1 VIEAQATVVKVDADF
16 AYVSARRQPA
26 CGSCNAHGDCGT
38 AALSTFLGG
47 KESLFKVTNPVG
59 ARVGD
64 QVSLGL
70 EEKTLLKSAATI
82 YLLPLLF
89 LVAGALAGRWL
100 FLGETVQEGAVAA
113 GALAGLAVG
122 FLVMKRI
129 AGKIAANSRYIPTI
143 LHADTPHA
151 PVNTMEFLHRRV

>member
-1 VIEAQATVVKVDADF
+1 VIEAQATVVKIDADF
-16 AYVSARRQPA
+16 AYVSARRRSA
-26 CGSCNAHGDCGT
+26 CGSCDAHGDCGT
-38 AALSTFLGG
+38 AALSTLLGG
-47 KESLFKVTNPVG
+47 KETLFKVTNPVG

-64 QVSLGL
+64 QVALGL

-89 LVAGALAGRWL
+89 LLTGALAGHWL
-100 FLGETVQEGAVAA
+100 FLGEIVQEKAVVA

-143 LHADTPHA
+143 LHADA
-151 PVNTMEFLHRRV
+151 PRQAVNTVEFLHRRV